1 MYPLL
6 KHIHLAFVVLSL
18 LSFLVRGFGLF
29 AYSSALDNPWMKRF
43 AHVISGL
50 LLLSGIV
57 LAAYLSMSPGNQPWL
72 MAKIVGLVA
81 YVALGVAAFR
91 VPNRNARRLL
101 WVRSL
106 GRFRLHRECRVQQKP
121 IGVFSV
127 TRQTDA
133 DSCAS

>member
-18 LSFLVRGFGLF
+18 LSFLLRGIGLF
-29 AYSSALDNPWMKRF
+29 AYSSALDNPWVKRF
-43 AHVISGL
+43 AHVIAGL

-57 LAAYLSMSPGNQPWL
+57 LAAYVSMSPGNQPWL

-91 VPNRNARRLL
+91 VPNHNLRRLL
-101 WVRSL
+101 WGAALVVFVYIVSVAFSKSPL
-106 GRFRLHRECRVQQKP
+106 GFFQ
-121 IGVFSV
+121 
-127 TRQTDA
+127 
-133 DSCAS
+133 